1 MIASETVLNTLI
13 AMPGYIFISF
23 INAYVRYLL
32 GQREVKFYPFATL
45 ISFVLHIPI
54 AYYLAVSL
62 DLQLIGIS
70 ISLSIHFLLRL
81 IILFTFI
88 RFSRFYPNLVPI
100 FHLESFRNLWPQLKL
115 SFSSSL
121 MQLMGWW
128 ANDCFTLMSTFMGIE
143 VMAAQTVCRNVSFM
157 FQSLPMGIMMAAS
170 VTVGNYIGM

>member
-62 DLQLIGIS
+62 DL
-70 ISLSIHFLLRL
+70 
-81 IILFTFI
+81 
-88 RFSRFYPNLVPI
+88 
-100 FHLESFRNLWPQLKL
+100 
-115 SFSSSL
+115 
-121 MQLMGWW
+121 
-128 ANDCFTLMSTFMGIE
+128 
-143 VMAAQTVCRNVSFM
+143 
-157 FQSLPMGIMMAAS
+157 
-170 VTVGNYIGM
+170 